1 MPQQYII
8 RPSLVPVKDLLYNKI
23 NQENLYEIKTK
34 IFINNHPAP
43 VVILLKPKVFFEIF
57 GGFLKT
63 KQ

>member
-8 RPSLVPVKDLLYNKI
+8 RPSVPVKDLLYNKI

-43 VVILLKPKVFFEIF
+43 VVILLKREVFFDIF